1 MQLGWFPTQGMA
13 PLVSRASGAGWLL
26 ERARYLALP
35 AITYA
40 IYEATRVARLMRAN
54 VIETL
59 GQGYIVTARA
69 KGLSRGTVIR
79 RHVLRNSGL
88 PVVTIMGY
96 AFGVAMGGAVLIET
110 VFSWPG
116 IGLLLIEAIRA
127 RDNQVVVGVVLF
139 VSFAVIL
146 MNSDRRSPL
155 LRARSAHPHGD
166 MNRETPNPST
176 SMAPQMRADGNVR
189 RNRLST
195 RAHAATAFLSRF
207 YHTHYG
213 FAGFAILALLVL
225 VAITASFLAPF
236 DPLRQVDES
245 LLPPSSTHPMGTDNI
260 GRDLLSLVL
269 FGTRASLAIGFC
281 AALAALLI
289 GGTIGAL
296 AGYRRGLTEAALMRL
311 AELFQTLP
319 VIIVVLF
326 AIALFG
332 SSFWL
337 LIAAVALA
345 IWPLEA
351 RLIYGQFIN
360 LREREFV
367 SAAIVADLS
376 TPHIVMR
383 EILPNALP
391 PVIVQ
396 VALDASL
403 AILIESGLGFLG
415 LSDPNMISWGQL
427 LFAAQDFLN
436 AAWWMSVFPGLAICI
451 AIIGLNLLADGLN
464 EVVNPR
470 AVRAAIGLA
479 A

>member
-1 MQLGWFPTQGMA
+1 MTTFL
-13 PLVSRASGAGWLL
+13 
-26 ERARYLALP
+26 
-35 AITYA
+35 
-40 IYEATRVARLMRAN
+40 ARLNQTRYGSA
-54 VIETL
+54 
-59 GQGYIVTARA
+59 
-69 KGLSRGTVIR
+69 GL
-79 RHVLRNSGL
+79 
-88 PVVTIMGY
+88 
-96 AFGVAMGGAVLIET
+96 
-110 VFSWPG
+110 
-116 IGLLLIEAIRA
+116 
-127 RDNQVVVGVVLF
+127 
-139 VSFAVIL
+139 
-146 MNSDRRSPL
+146 
-155 LRARSAHPHGD
+155 
-166 MNRETPNPST
+166 
-176 SMAPQMRADGNVR
+176 
-189 RNRLST
+189 
-195 RAHAATAFLSRF
+195 
-207 YHTHYG
+207 
-213 FAGFAILALLVL
+213 AILAILLF
-225 VAITASFLAPF
+225 VAIAAPLIAPF
-236 DPLRQVDES
+236 DPLRQVADS
-245 LLPPSSTHPMGTDNI
+245 LTAPSWSHPMGTDNI
-260 GRDLLSLVL
+260 GRDLLSLVIH
-269 FGTRASLAIGFC
+269 GTRASLAIGFC
-281 AALAALLI
+281 AALAALLV

-296 AGYRRGLTEAALMRL
+296 AGYRRGVAETVLMRL

-367 SAAIVADLS
+367 AAAIVADLS
-376 TPHIVMR
+376 TTHIVLR

-470 AVRAAIGLA
+470 AVRAMIGLA

>member
-1 MQLGWFPTQGMA
+1 
-13 PLVSRASGAGWLL
+13 
-26 ERARYLALP
+26 
-35 AITYA
+35 
-40 IYEATRVARLMRAN
+40 
-54 VIETL
+54 
-59 GQGYIVTARA
+59 
-69 KGLSRGTVIR
+69 
-79 RHVLRNSGL
+79 
-88 PVVTIMGY
+88 
-96 AFGVAMGGAVLIET
+96 
-110 VFSWPG
+110 
-116 IGLLLIEAIRA
+116 
-127 RDNQVVVGVVLF
+127 
-139 VSFAVIL
+139 
-146 MNSDRRSPL
+146 
-155 LRARSAHPHGD
+155 
-166 MNRETPNPST
+166 MNREVPRPSI
-176 SMAPQMRADGNVR
+176 SSQSRVADDVR
-189 RNRLST
+189 RKALVIKA
-195 RAHAATAFLSRF
+195 RAVTAFFSRF
-207 YHTHYG
+207 FRTHYG
-213 FAGFAILALLVL
+213 FAGLAILALLVL
-225 VAITASFLAPF
+225 IAITAPLLAPF
-236 DPLRQVDES
+236 DPRRQVGES
-245 LLPPSSTHPMGTDNI
+245 LMPPSWTYPMGTDNI
-260 GRDLLSLVL
+260 GRDLFSLVL
-269 FGTRASLAIGFC
+269 YGTRASLAIGFC

-296 AGYRRGLTEAALMRL
+296 AGYRRGLTEAVLMRL

-376 TPHIVMR
+376 APHIVLR

-464 EVVNPR
+464 EVINPR

>member
-1 MQLGWFPTQGMA
+1 MNEKA
-13 PLVSRASGAGWLL
+13 PGPSPRFSKPEEAGAI
-26 ERARYLALP
+26 ERIRKWTREFA
-35 AITYA
+35 
-40 IYEATRVARLMRAN
+40 ATRWSLAVTTFLARLNQTRYGSA
-54 VIETL
+54 
-59 GQGYIVTARA
+59 
-69 KGLSRGTVIR
+69 GL
-79 RHVLRNSGL
+79 
-88 PVVTIMGY
+88 
-96 AFGVAMGGAVLIET
+96 
-110 VFSWPG
+110 
-116 IGLLLIEAIRA
+116 
-127 RDNQVVVGVVLF
+127 
-139 VSFAVIL
+139 
-146 MNSDRRSPL
+146 
-155 LRARSAHPHGD
+155 
-166 MNRETPNPST
+166 
-176 SMAPQMRADGNVR
+176 
-189 RNRLST
+189 
-195 RAHAATAFLSRF
+195 
-207 YHTHYG
+207 
-213 FAGFAILALLVL
+213 AILAILLL
-225 VAITASFLAPF
+225 VAIAAPLIAPF
-236 DPLRQVDES
+236 DPLRQVADS
-245 LLPPSSTHPMGTDNI
+245 LTAPSWTHPMGTDNI
-260 GRDLLSLVL
+260 GRDLLSLVIH
-269 FGTRASLAIGFC
+269 GTRASLAIGFC
-281 AALAALLI
+281 AALAALLV
-289 GGTIGAL
+289 GGMIGAL
-296 AGYRRGLTEAALMRL
+296 AGYRRGVAETVLMRL

-367 SAAIVADLS
+367 AAAIVADLS
-376 TPHIVMR
+376 TTHIVLR

-470 AVRAAIGLA
+470 AVRAMIGLA

>member
-1 MQLGWFPTQGMA
+1 MNRQVPKPSISSQ
-13 PLVSRASGAGWLL
+13 S
-26 ERARYLALP
+26 
-35 AITYA
+35 
-40 IYEATRVARLMRAN
+40 RVADDVWRKAL
-54 VIETL
+54 
-59 GQGYIVTARA
+59 
-69 KGLSRGTVIR
+69 
-79 RHVLRNSGL
+79 
-88 PVVTIMGY
+88 
-96 AFGVAMGGAVLIET
+96 
-110 VFSWPG
+110 VF
-116 IGLLLIEAIRA
+116 
-127 RDNQVVVGVVLF
+127 
-139 VSFAVIL
+139 
-146 MNSDRRSPL
+146 
-155 LRARSAHPHGD
+155 
-166 MNRETPNPST
+166 
-176 SMAPQMRADGNVR
+176 
-189 RNRLST
+189 
-195 RAHAATAFLSRF
+195 RAHAVTAFFSRF
-207 YHTHYG
+207 FRTHYG
-213 FAGFAILALLVL
+213 FAGLAILALLVL
-225 VAITASFLAPF
+225 IAIMAPLLAPF
-236 DPLRQVDES
+236 DPRRQVGES
-245 LLPPSSTHPMGTDNI
+245 LMPPSRTYPMGTDNI
-260 GRDLLSLVL
+260 GRDLFSLVL
-269 FGTRASLAIGFC
+269 YGTRASLAIGFC

-296 AGYRRGLTEAALMRL
+296 AGYRRGLTEAVLMRL

-351 RLIYGQFIN
+351 RLIYVQFIN

-376 TPHIVMR
+376 TPHIVLR

-464 EVVNPR
+464 EVINPR
-470 AVRAAIGLA
+470 AMRAAIGLA